1 MSGRR
6 RLRRALQGITSL
18 GLCGAAALAAAEP
31 GLPAI
36 PAMIESRVPQ
46 VDPLLRGGD
55 GRVPPEVE
63 RALGSPRLSSP
74 SGLAPH
80 PEDSS
85 KSIEGMTAKLRLSG
99 KVKDCC
105 GYPLG
110 QPGTYKM
117 TFYWLAYE
125 SEYASEPADVEIYT
139 KDGFLIGRFPRVF
152 VFELKLEGTGV
163 LRDGRVLNYD
173 RPCPFGIGTCFKE
186 LDRRDH
192 PVGKGAQQRALV
204 PYRSVAIDPRF
215 VPLGTP
221 LYVPELRGMP
231 ILTQDPSQ
239 PEERH
244 DGCVRAD
251 DTGGGIKRRELD
263 LFVSSYAQYRATEAW
278 LLGSQRITPMVEE
291 PRCEYLRALGGPYG
305 RSDPGQDRKSE
316 ATDWAALH
324 PAKAAPASKNK
335 GERAVASTRAGK
347 HGAGKHTGKTAQSA
361 SKAPTPRRKTAAG

>member
-1 MSGRR
+1 MSGRSR
-6 RLRRALQGITSL
+6 RKGALQLTTAL
-18 GLCGAAALAAAEP
+18 GLCGTAALASAEP
-31 GLPAI
+31 GLPAV
-36 PAMIESRVPQ
+36 PAMIESRVPSL
-46 VDPLLRGGD
+46 DPLLRGGD

-63 RALGSPRLSSP
+63 RALGSPRLAGP
-74 SGLAPH
+74 SGLVPH
-80 PEDSS
+80 PDDSS
-85 KSIEGMTAKLRLSG
+85 KSIEGLVAKLRLSG

-110 QPGTYKM
+110 QPGQFKM

-125 SEYASEPADVEIYT
+125 SEYASEPADIDIYT

-324 PAKAAPASKNK
+324 PQKAAPAKRPA
-335 GERAVASTRAGK
+335 RAVASAGK
-347 HGAGKHTGKTAQSA
+347 QGTSRSANKSAGKPAGHAPHRRPAA
-361 SKAPTPRRKTAAG
+361 SAAG